1 MSSPLRP
8 RLIRP
13 VTSPFTTSARVPGSK
28 SITNRALLIAGLAA
42 GTSTLTGV
50 LDADDTRAMAGAIAS
65 FGAEVEASWHTGTVR
80 VRGIGESPIKGP
92 LTLQANQSG
101 TTGRFLL
108 AVAATGTGA
117 ITVDGDEQL
126 RTRPIND
133 LTDALVSLGVRV
145 EVPSPTRSLPAVV
158 HAQEL
163 PGGEVA
169 LPGDISS
176 QFASA
181 LLMAAPRM
189 AQGLSVQLTGELV
202 STPYLDM
209 TVEVMRAFGAE
220 VTAFGET
227 GFVVAPGR
235 YEACDYAIEPDASA
249 ASYILA
255 AAAITGSSVR
265 LDGLSSE
272 SMQGDIEF
280 AEVLAQM
287 GSTIRHHADSIELT
301 GPSQLIGVDADLRD
315 FSDTVPTL
323 AAVAA
328 FASTPT
334 TIRGVGFIR
343 NKESDRIAATVTE
356 LNRVGIDAAET
367 DDGMVIQPGPLQPAV
382 VQTYDDHRIAMA
394 FSVLGLRNPG
404 TRIADPQCV
413 AKTFPDFYQV
423 LDGLHPDRQP
433 LVIVIDGPAGAG
445 KSTVAKAIAA
455 RLGLLVLD
463 TGAMYRAV
471 AHSAITR
478 GIDLSD
484 WDAVGDLTKVLR
496 IELDGSTV
504 LIDGSDATSVIRTA
518 EVSQAVSIVAANPR
532 VRAVL
537 KNQQRSW
544 MVAQDGGVAEGR
556 DMGTVVFP
564 NATLKIFMTAAIEER
579 AKRRAAE
586 SIDFDYDAA
595 VADLQRR
602 DEVDSSRAADPLAE
616 ADDAVVIDST
626 HQSVE
631 QIVDQVVELLGD
643 LVRP

>member
-1 MSSPLRP
+1 MSRP

-13 VTSPFTTSARVPGSK
+13 VTSPFDSSVRVPGSK
-28 SITNRALLIAGLAA
+28 SITNRALLIAGLAE
-42 GTSTLTGV
+42 GRSVLTGV
-50 LDADDTRAMAGAIAS
+50 LDADDTRAMAGAIAD
-65 FGAEVEASWHTGTVR
+65 FGAVVEADWEAGEITVT
-80 VRGIGESPIKGP
+80 GIGADPIKGP
-92 LTLQANQSG
+92 LTLNANQSG

-108 AVAATGTGA
+108 AIAVTGTGA
-117 ITVDGDEQL
+117 ITIDGDAQL
-126 RTRPIND
+126 RDRPIGD
-133 LTDALVSLGVRV
+133 LADALVALGARV
-145 EVPSPTRSLPAVV
+145 ETPSSTQSMPAVV
-158 HAQEL
+158 HADGL
-163 PGGEVA
+163 TGGEVA
-169 LPGDISS
+169 LPGNISS

-189 AQGLSVQLTGELV
+189 LNGLSIELTGELV

-220 VTAFGET
+220 VSEVPGT
-227 GFVVAPGR
+227 GFVVAPGGYR
-235 YEACDYAIEPDASA
+235 ACDYHIEPDASA
-249 ASYILA
+249 ASYMLA
-255 AAAITGSSVR
+255 AAAITASTVQ
-265 LDGLSSE
+265 LEGLSST
-272 SMQGDIEF
+272 SIQGDMEF
-280 AEVLAQM
+280 AEILAQM
-287 GSTIRHHADSIELT
+287 GATVRHHADRIELT

-328 FASTPT
+328 YASTPT

-343 NKESDRIAATVTE
+343 NKESDRIEATVTE
-356 LNRVGIDAAET
+356 LRRVGIDASET
-367 DDGMVIQPGPLQPAV
+367 ENGMVINPGPLQPAV

-404 TRIADPQCV
+404 TRIANPDCV
-413 AKTFPDFYQV
+413 AKTFPNFYRA
-423 LDGLHPDRQP
+423 LDGLHPDREP
-433 LVIVIDGPAGAG
+433 LVVVIDGPAGAG
-445 KSTVAKAIAA
+445 KSTVAKAIAD

-478 GIDLSD
+478 EVDLSD

-504 LIDGSDATSVIRTA
+504 LIDGADATQVIRTA
-518 EVSQAVSIVAANPR
+518 EVSKAVSIVAANPR

-544 MVAQDGGVAEGR
+544 MVAQGGGVAEGR

-602 DEVDSSRAADPLAE
+602 DEVDSSRAVDPLAE
-616 ADDAVVIDST
+616 APDAVVIDST
-626 HQSVE
+626 NQSVD
-631 QIVDQVVELLGD
+631 QIVDHVVDLLGD

>member
-1 MSSPLRP
+1 MSRP

-13 VTSPFTTSARVPGSK
+13 VTSPFDATARVPGSK
-28 SITNRALLIAGLAA
+28 SITNRALLVAGLAS
-42 GTSTLTGV
+42 GTSTLSGV
-50 LDADDTRAMAGAIAS
+50 LDADDTRAMAGAITS
-65 FGAEVEASWHTGTVR
+65 LGAVVEADWPAGIVSVT
-80 VRGIGESPIKGP
+80 GIGDSELAGP
-92 LTLQANQSG
+92 LTLDANQSG

-108 AVAATGTGA
+108 AIAATGTGA
-117 ITVDGDEQL
+117 ITISGDEQL
-126 RTRPIND
+126 AARPMGD
-133 LTDALVSLGVRV
+133 LVDALSSLGARV
-145 EVPSPTRSLPAVV
+145 ETPGATTSLPAVV
-158 HAQEL
+158 HADNL
-163 PGGEVA
+163 VGGQVS

-189 AQGLSVQLTGELV
+189 KDGLSIELTGELV

-209 TVEVMRAFGAE
+209 TVGVMRAFGAE
-220 VTAFGET
+220 VTEVAGN
-227 GFVVAPGR
+227 GFVVAPGT
-235 YEACDYAIEPDASA
+235 YVACDYSIEPDASA

-255 AAAITGSSVR
+255 AAAITGSTVR
-265 LDGLSSE
+265 LEGLCSE

-280 AEVLAQM
+280 AEVLSQM
-287 GSTIRHHADSIELT
+287 GATIRHEADALVLS
-301 GPSQLIGVDADLRD
+301 GPSKLMGVDADLRD

-328 FASTPT
+328 YASTPT

-343 NKESDRIAATVTE
+343 NKESDRIAATVNE
-356 LNRVGIDAAET
+356 LRRVGIDATET
-367 DDGMVIQPGPLQPAV
+367 DDGMRITPGPLQPAV

-404 TRIADPQCV
+404 TRIADAGCV
-413 AKTFPDFYQV
+413 AKTFPNFYEV
-423 LDGLHPDRQP
+423 LDGLHPDREP
-433 LVIVIDGPAGAG
+433 LVVVIDGPAGAG
-445 KSTVAKAIAA
+445 KSTVAKAIAD

-471 AHSAITR
+471 AHAAIAR
-478 GIDLSD
+478 GVDLSD

-496 IELDGSTV
+496 IELDGSQV
-504 LIDGSDATSVIRTA
+504 LIDGADVTSVIRTA
-518 EVSQAVSIVAANPR
+518 EVTKAVSIVAANPR

-544 MVAQDGGVAEGR
+544 MIAQDGGVAEGR

-564 NATLKIFMTAAIEER
+564 NATLKIFMTAAIEVR
-579 AKRRAAE
+579 AERRAAE
-586 SIDFDYDAA
+586 SIEFDYDAA

-616 ADDAVVIDST
+616 ASDAVLIDST
-626 HQSVE
+626 DQTVDE
-631 QIVDQVVELLGD
+631 IVDRVVELLGD